1 MAYEDIV
8 IRFSSQKEHH
18 FLATAL
24 KDGMAAASN
33 SFELKLDELKII
45 ERLREL
51 EKAAVKPESKVTFH
65 KDFGWDLYRKVVA
78 GNLESFLEKELQES
92 KDGIR
97 LSLQFAEGAQ
107 DLSDLPCEF
116 LHDGED
122 FLVARPKILLSR
134 LPSGSDLIQSA
145 PLETILRMLVVIS
158 APSGPDCAPL
168 DTEKERDRI
177 MQAVDRLYAQR
188 KLEVDFTDDATF
200 ETIQSYLNEK
210 DYHIV
215 HFTGHGIEKDGR
227 GFLALENDDLSLSL
241 ADNQAVADLFAD
253 RGVRL
258 VVLSACQSDDLA
270 RRLAARGVP
279 AALAMQY
286 SILDSSATR
295 FAFSF
300 YQALAA
306 GRAVDRSLTEARL
319 AMRNAEGGNNVDF
332 ATPVLYLLDPDCL
345 RIDRIKPAPAEMFD
359 KPFMLGELQVMKEGF
374 VGRQRELRLLSKALL
389 SGSKRAAIIHGWG
402 GIGKTVLASRL
413 AIRLDRHF
421 EGVYGQKCHEKT
433 RVEDILNGL
442 NAFLIMAG
450 ISAFN
455 QVLYSPAPL
464 AVKTSVLTS
473 ILNQK
478 RFLIILDNFESC
490 LDQSHQQIA
499 DQELRQMIEALLNAT
514 ASNTKFIITSR
525 YDFDPLQGR
534 LMNAIERLSVPEMPL
549 YQAVWL
555 MNNFTNLA
563 ALSYEKKKEI
573 HKAIGGHPWT
583 IGMFAHHATTA
594 TVDGLL
600 LDLGPLEQE
609 LRDFTLFDKSYSEL
623 DSQARD
629 LLFRASVLEEAVSV
643 EALRWM
649 MGDDEEPSPSVD
661 SPLGMLLRSGL
672 AARQEERDGTVY
684 SFHTKVRDFAGR
696 EAKADRKRLQ
706 VRAAQFYERR
716 VKEDGSI
723 WDLLRARDYYY
734 RAEELKKAANIVE
747 AAWGHLSRWG
757 YIELSMRLLKESAD
771 TTSGATRA
779 AATGNLATLYKNV
792 GDWRTA
798 LRLYSEVR
806 EIFEELGDRNNAA
819 TALHQLGIIHQDQ
832 GNYSEAINL
841 YEQSR
846 EIREEQDDR
855 SGIAFSLHQIGI
867 VHFLRGDYTE
877 AVNLY
882 EQSLKIRK
890 ELGDRSGIASS
901 LHQIGMIHEVQGN
914 YPEAVNLYLQSLEIK
929 WELGDRSTIANTLH
943 QLGNVHYNQ
952 GEYTEAAK
960 LYLQSLEIRM
970 ELKDKSGMALSL
982 GQMGRIKEESR
993 DFDGSLRDYI
1003 TALSIFEELGSPY
1016 RDTAKKDIAR
1026 LRETMGEEAF
1036 QEALFRLG
1044 GSS

>member
-1 MAYEDIV
+1 LAYEDIV
-8 IRFSSQKEHH
+8 IRFSSPQQHH
-18 FLATAL
+18 FLAIAL
-24 KDGMAAASN
+24 KDGRAAASN
-33 SFELKLDELKII
+33 SFELRLDELRII

-65 KDFGWDLYRKVVA
+65 KDFGWELYRKVVA
-78 GNLESFLEKELQES
+78 GDLESFLEKERQES

-107 DLSDLPCEF
+107 VLSDLPWEF

-134 LPSGSDLIQSA
+134 LPYGSDLIQSA

-158 APSGPDCAPL
+158 GPSGPGCAPL

-200 ETIQSYLNEK
+200 ETIQSYLNER

-215 HFTGHGIEKDGR
+215 HFTGHGIEKDGQ

-270 RRLAARGVP
+270 CRLAARGVP

-332 ATPVLYLLDPDCL
+332 ATPVLYLLDPYCL

-374 VGRQRELRLLSKALL
+374 VGRQKELRLLSKALL

-413 AIRLDRHF
+413 ALRLDRHF

-433 RVEDILNGL
+433 RAEDILNGL

-464 AVKTSVLTS
+464 AAKISVLIS

-490 LDQSHQQIA
+490 LDQNHQQIA
-499 DQELRQMIEALLNAT
+499 DPELRQMIEALLNAT
-514 ASNTKFIITSR
+514 ASNTKFIITTR

-563 ALSYEKKKEI
+563 SLIYEKKKEI
-573 HKAIGGHPWT
+573 YKAIGGHPWT

-600 LDLGPLEQE
+600 LELEPLEQE
-609 LRDFTLFDKSYSEL
+609 LRDFTLFDRSYSEL
-623 DSQARD
+623 DEQARD
-629 LLFRASVLEEAVSV
+629 LLVRASILEEAVQV

-661 SPLGMLLRSGL
+661 RPLGMLLHSGL
-672 AARQEERDGTVY
+672 AARQEERDGAMY
-684 SFHTKVRDFAGR
+684 SIHTKVRDFAGR

-716 VKEDGSI
+716 VKEGGNI
-723 WDLLRARDYYY
+723 WDLLRSRDYYY
-734 RAEELKKAANIVE
+734 RAEEWKKAADIVV
-747 AAWGHLSRWG
+747 AAYEHLSRWG
-757 YIELSMRLLKESAD
+757 YIELTMRLLKESAD

-779 AATGNLATLYKNV
+779 IATGNLATLYQGV
-792 GDWRTA
+792 GDLRTA
-798 LRLYSEVR
+798 LRLHGEVK
-806 EIFEELGDRNNAA
+806 EIFEELGDRKNAA
-819 TALHQLGIIHQDQ
+819 VC
-832 GNYSEAINL
+832 
-841 YEQSR
+841 
-846 EIREEQDDR
+846 
-855 SGIAFSLHQIGI
+855 LHQIGMI
-867 VHFLRGDYTE
+867 HRYQGNYPE
-877 AVNLY
+877 AVKLY
-882 EQSLKIRK
+882 EQSLEMERGLGNRSGIARSLHELGNVHYLQGNYPEAVKLYEQSLEIKR

-901 LHQIGMIHEVQGN
+901 LGQLGIIHRQQGN
-914 YPEAVNLYLQSLEIK
+914 YPEAVKLYEQSLEIERGLGDRHGIALSLHELGNVHYLQGNYPEQSLEIK
-929 WELGDRSTIANTLH
+929 KELGNRSGIA
-943 QLGNVHYNQ
+943 
-952 GEYTEAAK
+952 A
-960 LYLQSLEIRM
+960 SL
-970 ELKDKSGMALSL
+970 SQMA
-982 GQMGRIKEESR
+982 RIKEESK
-993 DFDGSLRDYI
+993 DFNGALRDYI
-1003 TALSIFEELGSPY
+1003 TALSIFEELKSPY
-1016 RDTAKKDIAR
+1016 SDLAKKDIDR

-1036 QEALFRLG
+1036 LEALCRQG

>member
-1 MAYEDIV
+1 V
-8 IRFSSQKEHH
+8 S
-18 FLATAL
+18 
-24 KDGMAAASN
+24 
-33 SFELKLDELKII
+33 
-45 ERLREL
+45 
-51 EKAAVKPESKVTFH
+51 FH
-65 KDFGWDLYRKVVA
+65 KDFGLELYGKVVA
-78 GNLESFLEKELQES
+78 GELKSFLQKELQES
-92 KDGIR
+92 KDGVR
-97 LSLQFAEGAQ
+97 LSLQFAKGAQ
-107 DLSDLPCEF
+107 TLSDLPWEF

-158 APSGPDCAPL
+158 APSGPGCAPL

-215 HFTGHGIEKDGR
+215 HFTGHGVEKDGQ

-286 SILDSSATR
+286 SIHDSSATR

-345 RIDRIKPAPAEMFD
+345 RIDRIKPAPEEMFD

-374 VGRQRELRLLSKALL
+374 VGRQKELRLLSKALL
-389 SGSKRAAIIHGWG
+389 SGVKRAAIIHGWG

-413 AIRLDRHF
+413 ALRLDQHF
-421 EGVYGQKCHEKT
+421 EGVYGQKCHPQT
-433 RVEDILNGL
+433 RAEDILNGL

-455 QVLYSPAPL
+455 QVLYSPAPM
-464 AVKTSVLTS
+464 AAKTSVLTS

-514 ASNTKFIITSR
+514 ASNTKFIITTR

-573 HKAIGGHPWT
+573 HTAIGGHPWT
-583 IGMFAHHATTA
+583 IGMFVHHATTA

-600 LDLGPLEQE
+600 LELGPLEQE

-629 LLFRASVLEEAVSV
+629 LLVSASVLEESV
-643 EALRWM
+643 PEEALRWM
-649 MGDDEEPSPSVD
+649 IGDDEEPSPAVD
-661 SPLGMLLRSGL
+661 KPLGMLLAWGL
-672 AARQEERDGTVY
+672 MSSQEEQGRMMYLV
-684 SFHTKVRDFAGR
+684 HTKVRDFAGR
-696 EAKADRKRLQ
+696 DAKVDRRGLQ
-706 VRAAQFYERR
+706 VRAAQYYEMR
-716 VKEDGSI
+716 VKENSNI
-723 WDLLRARDYYY
+723 WDHLRARDYYY
-734 RAEELKKAANIVE
+734 RADEWEKAANIVIK
-747 AAWGHLSRWG
+747 AAPHLHRLGHIQLAIG
-757 YIELSMRLLKESAD
+757 LLQQSAD
-771 TTSGATRA
+771 TASVATKA
-779 AATGNLATLYKNV
+779 LAKGNLATFYKDV

-798 LRLYSEVR
+798 LRLYGEVKT
-806 EIFEELGDRNNAA
+806 IFEAQGDRKNVAV
-819 TALHQLGIIHQDQ
+819 TLHQLG
-832 GNYSEAINL
+832 N
-841 YEQSR
+841 
-846 EIREEQDDR
+846 
-855 SGIAFSLHQIGI
+855 
-867 VHFLRGDYTE
+867 VHFDL
-877 AVNLY
+877 
-882 EQSLKIRK
+882 
-890 ELGDRSGIASS
+890 
-901 LHQIGMIHEVQGN
+901 GN
-914 YPEAVNLYLQSLEIK
+914 YPEAVNLYQQSLQIHKELDNRFGIAATLHQLGYVHYQQGDYPEAVNLYKQSLQIHKELGDRSGIGKTLHQLGMIRQDQGNYPEAVKLYEQSLEIK
-929 WELGDRSTIANTLH
+929 KDLGDKSGIAHSLHQLGMIHQDQGNYPEAVKLYEQSLDISRELGDRFGI
-943 QLGNVHYNQ
+943 
-952 GEYTEAAK
+952 
-960 LYLQSLEIRM
+960 
-970 ELKDKSGMALSL
+970 ALSL
-982 GQMGRIKEESR
+982 HQMGSIKDEGK
-993 DFDGSLRDYI
+993 DFG
-1003 TALSIFEELGSPY
+1003 AL
-1016 RDTAKKDIAR
+1016 
-1026 LRETMGEEAF
+1026 
-1036 QEALFRLG
+1036 
-1044 GSS
+1044 